1 MSLAQ
6 LSQLLPLPQE
16 ELQQILEYAATLS
29 KPDAAVHFSNLL
41 GDSPLAVDFISTFNS
56 RRNQTQPE
64 ATPNVDAVPKT
75 KRGPKKKPAIHTPV
89 ARKANEYAGP
99 ATTAYSKKTGGL
111 EYIAQQRPSVAS
123 SSNASPS
130 ATPIS
135 RAQTPVK
142 QPLIQQASG
151 AGYLM
156 SDVPPAKTKSNLS
169 GRNSEAKPSSDKST
183 KISMTGGTPMKGEST
198 ALADLDAA
206 IRALEITTNPT
217 IDGHGARPKCNCV
230 AARHPLQKA
239 APNCLSCGKVVCIK
253 EGLGPCTFCGAALLR
268 PEEVQSM
275 IRELKEERGRE
286 RMAAN
291 AAVHRRP
298 DVSKTPAPFTQA
310 RSESDT
316 KDKLDE
322 NWLAEAAARARDHR
336 DKLLSFQAQNA
347 RRTVVRDEAA
357 DFDVSGAFSGTG
369 SMWAS
374 PEERAREMKRQQ
386 KLMREM
392 EWNALPDYEKR
403 RQVLSIDVVG
413 GKVLRKM
420 APVERPRTSDTDQED
435 GSSGE
440 ETEATAR
447 GGGAFSRNPLLGA
460 LVRPLYGTTDEHQ
473 NEHHDEH
480 HDKDTRASQGPGQGS
495 KKWRRVQDDVENND
509 AIILDGGVQ
518 GHAVVAQP

>member
-6 LSQLLPLPQE
+6 LAQLLPLPEE
-16 ELQQILEYAATLS
+16 ELQQIFQYAATLS
-29 KPDAAVHFSNLL
+29 KPDAAAHLSNLL
-41 GDSPLAVDFISTFNS
+41 GDSPLAVDFISSFNS
-56 RRNQTQPE
+56 RRDQT
-64 ATPNVDAVPKT
+64 APNIDAVAKT
-75 KRGPKKKPAIHTPV
+75 KHGQRKKPAIHTPA

-99 ATTAYSKKTGGL
+99 ATTAYSKKADGL
-111 EYIAQQRPSVAS
+111 EYIPQQRPSVPS

-142 QPLIQQASG
+142 QPPTQQASG
-151 AGYLM
+151 AGYLI
-156 SDVPPAKTKSNLS
+156 SDAPAAKAQPKSNLS
-169 GRNSEAKPSSDKST
+169 WRNSEAKPSSDKST
-183 KISMTGGTPMKGEST
+183 KISITGGTPMTGKST

-206 IRALEITTNPT
+206 IRALEMTTNPT
-217 IDGHGARPKCNCV
+217 IGGHDARRKCNCV

-253 EGLGPCTFCGAALLR
+253 EGLGPCTFCGAVLLK
-268 PEEVQSM
+268 PEDVQAM

-291 AAVHRRP
+291 AAVHRRS

-310 RSESDT
+310 RSESEN
-316 KDKLDE
+316 KDKVDE
-322 NWLAEAAARARDHR
+322 SGLAEAAAQARDHR
-336 DKLLSFQAQNA
+336 DKLLNFQAQNA

-357 DFDVSGAFSGTG
+357 DFDVSGAFSGTV

-374 PEERAREMKRQQ
+374 PEERVREMKRQQ

-413 GKVLRKM
+413 GKVHRKM
-420 APVERPRTSDTDQED
+420 APVERPRTGDTDPED

-440 ETEATAR
+440 ERVATET

-460 LVRPLYGTTDEHQ
+460 LVRPLYESTDQ
-473 NEHHDEH
+473 GD
-480 HDKDTRASQGPGQGS
+480 DTRASQGPRQRS
-495 KKWRRVQDDVENND
+495 KGWRRVQDDVDNND
-509 AIILDGGVQ
+509 AIILDGGVKGNQ
-518 GHAVVAQP
+518 GVVDRFI